1 MLYDTCPINVLL
13 CNTGVSM
20 KKLFT
25 IILLF
30 TLSTSSWSL
39 QLKDIYTMD
48 ATNRFWYFGGIY
60 DANLVQ
66 WNDGGKRS
74 DCLEKLGVN
83 GFVAKLSEFIVALPE
98 DPSSKER
105 KVYDEMN
112 MATLSV
118 LIIDKECVK

>member
-1 MLYDTCPINVLL
+1 
-13 CNTGVSM
+13 M

-25 IILLF
+25 TILLF
-30 TLSTSSWSL
+30 ALSASCWSL

-48 ATNRFWYFGGIY
+48 ATNRFWYLGGIY

-83 GFVAKLSEFIVALPE
+83 GFVTKLSEFIVALPE
-98 DPSSKER
+98 DASSKER

-118 LIIDKECVK
+118 LIIDKECFK